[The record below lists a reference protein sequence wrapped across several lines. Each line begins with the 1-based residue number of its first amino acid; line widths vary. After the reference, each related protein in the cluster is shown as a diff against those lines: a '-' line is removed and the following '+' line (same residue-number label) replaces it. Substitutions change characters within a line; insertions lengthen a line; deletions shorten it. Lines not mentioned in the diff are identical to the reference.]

1 MPSMKSL
8 ACVLFATVVAA
19 GCENSS
25 KLDSAVGT
33 GGGNLEARVAKL
45 EADNAKYKEALDFL
59 QKVYNQQKQAEQAGA
74 AQQRQQQEEQEP
86 DPTAQFAVDITPDVK
101 GGQVDGPN
109 SACVTVVEAWDFA

>member
-25 KLDSAVGT
+25 KLDSAVGAS
-33 GGGNLEARVAKL
+33 GGSLEARVAKL
-45 EADNAKYKEALDFL
+45 EAENAKYKEALDFL
-59 QKVYNQQKQAEQAGA
+59 QTVYNQQKQAQQKEQAQQ
-74 AQQRQQQEEQEP
+74 QQREEQEP
-86 DPTAQFAVDITPDVK
+86 DPSAQFAVDVTPDVK